1 MVTPPEEVNRIVR
14 TVIEAADPALR
25 PVAKLRRFVVKRIEF
40 VGTPPTDQSVEP
52 SRKAGSARGADRRY
66 TSRSSR

>member
-1 MVTPPEEVNRIVR
+1 MVKPPEELNRMAR

-40 VGTPPTDQSVEP
+40 VGTSPTDQSVKP
-52 SRKAGSARGADRRY
+52 SRKAGSARGSDRRR
-66 TSRSSR
+66 TSTSSR